1 MIGTEFCDVFDRKV
15 TEFNTNPMFAP
26 PCATLS
32 TAPGGARIDVLTI
45 KSPSTTFKSTFAR
58 AMNYYNYFTEIEDTF
73 VRRRGKHLLLSP
85 IDWAMIEGW
94 QERGIPLH
102 IVLRGIES
110 VFDVFDKNPGPRTI
124 KGLLYCR
131 EEIEAQYQEWLGLQV
146 GRSKEEAS
154 AVAGQSFSSEAIG
167 SHIKDAIDQLRNSK
181 NNRLKEDFER
191 AAVRLEELKGN
202 LTDDVE
208 MIDKSLNDIEHF
220 LDHAILTNSDKKH
233 LKQWERETTA
243 QLKAYKSDMPAEA
256 YEQTFRLMLL
266 KRVRE
271 ELGVPRLGLFYL

>member
-1 MIGTEFCDVFDRKV
+1 
-15 TEFNTNPMFAP
+15 
-26 PCATLS
+26 
-32 TAPGGARIDVLTI
+32 
-45 KSPSTTFKSTFAR
+45 
-58 AMNYYNYFTEIEDTF
+58 MNYYNYFTEIEDTF

-131 EEIEAQYQEWLGLQV
+131 EEIEAQYQEWLGAQI
-146 GRSKEEAS
+146 GRSDEKAS
-154 AVAGQSFSSEAIG
+154 AVAGHSFSDTEVKD
-167 SHIKDAIDQLRNSK
+167 HIQSAIDKLEASK
-181 NNRLKEDFER
+181 NKRLKEDFER
-191 AAVRLEELKGN
+191 AAARLEELRNN
-202 LTDDVE
+202 LADNIEV
-208 MIDKSLNDIEHF
+208 IDKSLTDIEHF

-233 LKQWERETTA
+233 LKQWERETTS
-243 QLKAYKSDMPAEA
+243 QLKPYKSEMDSDA

-266 KRVRE
+266 KRIRE
-271 ELGVPRLGLFYL
+271 EQGIPRLGLFYL

>member
-1 MIGTEFCDVFDRKV
+1 
-15 TEFNTNPMFAP
+15 
-26 PCATLS
+26 
-32 TAPGGARIDVLTI
+32 
-45 KSPSTTFKSTFAR
+45 
-58 AMNYYNYFTEIEDTF
+58 MNYYNYFTEIEDTF

-131 EEIEAQYQEWLGLQV
+131 EEIEAQYQEWLSAQI
-146 GRSKEEAS
+146 GRSDEEAS
-154 AVAGQSFSSEAIG
+154 AVANQSFADDEIENHIQSSIEKLR
-167 SHIKDAIDQLRNSK
+167 SIKNK
-181 NNRLKEDFER
+181 RLQEDLER
-191 AAVRLEELKGN
+191 AASRLEELKNN
-202 LTDDVE
+202 LTDDIE
-208 MIDKSLNDIEHF
+208 TIDKSLTDIEHF

-233 LKQWERETTA
+233 LKQWERETTSH
-243 QLKAYKSDMPAEA
+243 LKPYKSDMDTDA

-266 KRVRE
+266 KRIRE
-271 ELGVPRLGLFYL
+271 EQGIPRLGLFYL

>member
-1 MIGTEFCDVFDRKV
+1 V
-15 TEFNTNPMFAP
+15 
-26 PCATLS
+26 
-32 TAPGGARIDVLTI
+32 
-45 KSPSTTFKSTFAR
+45 
-58 AMNYYNYFTEIEDTF
+58 NYYNYFTEIEDAF

-110 VFDVFDKNPGPRTI
+110 VFDIFDKNPGPRTI

-131 EEIEAQYQEWLGLQV
+131 EEIEAQYQEWLGMQI
-146 GRSKEEAS
+146 GRSDEEAS
-154 AVAGQSFSSEAIG
+154 AIAGPTFSDDAIA
-167 SHIKDAIDQLRNSK
+167 SHMQNAIDQLRK
-181 NNRLKEDFER
+181 INNKRLKEDLER
-191 AAVRLEELKGN
+191 AASRLEELKNN
-202 LTDDVE
+202 LTDDIEIV
-208 MIDKSLNDIEHF
+208 DKALGDIEHF

-243 QLKAYKSDMPAEA
+243 HLKPYRSEMPSEA

-271 ELGVPRLGLFYL
+271 ELGIPRLGLFYL

>member
-1 MIGTEFCDVFDRKV
+1 
-15 TEFNTNPMFAP
+15 
-26 PCATLS
+26 
-32 TAPGGARIDVLTI
+32 
-45 KSPSTTFKSTFAR
+45 
-58 AMNYYNYFTEIEDTF
+58 MNYYNYFTEIEDTF

-131 EEIEAQYQEWLGLQV
+131 EEIEAQYQEWLSAQI
-146 GRSKEEAS
+146 GRSEEEAS
-154 AVAGQSFSSEAIG
+154 AVANQSFADDEISNHIRSSINKLRAI
-167 SHIKDAIDQLRNSK
+167 K
-181 NNRLKEDFER
+181 NKRLQEDLER
-191 AAVRLEELKGN
+191 AAARLEELKAN
-202 LTDDVE
+202 LTDDIE
-208 MIDKSLNDIEHF
+208 TIDKSLTDIEHF

-243 QLKAYKSDMPAEA
+243 HLKPYKSDMDNDA

-266 KRVRE
+266 KRIRE
-271 ELGVPRLGLFYL
+271 EQGIPRLGLFYL